1 MGDVINQFFQMLQQ
15 VILPNWPDLIPL
27 LPWVLVA
34 FVIVALAGLAW
45 VWVGT
50 MGRNRSRVPKPLAG
64 GAPPPGVHLPGPS
77 RWPFVAPI
85 GAALLLFSIVL
96 PPKNAAGDTIG
107 LFNFWLFLLGIV
119 VTLIAIIGWLR
130 DAGREWRATD
140 HPAEAHAAALPA
152 GTSAAIALAPGMVMH
167 RPRPGAFEAAER
179 VAQAPPKPVEPPP
192 GVHLPGPS
200 PWPLFGPI
208 GATVMLYGI
217 IFSGALVVGGL
228 ILTLIAILGWYLD
241 AGHEYF
247 TTEEFGHAVPA
258 TRDPV
263 KVWPRRLVPVY
274 GAVILFS
281 FLIAL
286 APIGMSALNGLTPA
300 KASPTPVA
308 VPAEPKLE
316 AQGVK
321 FLSSTL
327 VVPAGRPF
335 NLIFNN
341 NDAGVPHNVQIDS
354 SDKSQTFFD
363 GQIVT
368 GVTTV
373 SYNVPALQPGTY
385 YFLCKVHPTMN
396 GTLTAVTEPG
406 APGGAP
412 AGSGAPNAAPAP
424 SQAP

>member
-167 RPRPGAFEAAER
+167 RPRPGAF
-179 VAQAPPKPVEPPP
+179 
-192 GVHLPGPS
+192 
-200 PWPLFGPI
+200 
-208 GATVMLYGI
+208 
-217 IFSGALVVGGL
+217 
-228 ILTLIAILGWYLD
+228 
-241 AGHEYF
+241 
-247 TTEEFGHAVPA
+247 
-258 TRDPV
+258 
-263 KVWPRRLVPVY
+263 
-274 GAVILFS
+274 
-281 FLIAL
+281 
-286 APIGMSALNGLTPA
+286 
-300 KASPTPVA
+300 
-308 VPAEPKLE
+308 
-316 AQGVK
+316 
-321 FLSSTL
+321 
-327 VVPAGRPF
+327 
-335 NLIFNN
+335 
-341 NDAGVPHNVQIDS
+341 
-354 SDKSQTFFD
+354 
-363 GQIVT
+363 
-368 GVTTV
+368 
-373 SYNVPALQPGTY
+373 
-385 YFLCKVHPTMN
+385 
-396 GTLTAVTEPG
+396 
-406 APGGAP
+406 
-412 AGSGAPNAAPAP
+412 
-424 SQAP
+424 